1 VTSSAAP
8 DPFLVQLGHL
18 FEGKGQTVPRGTD
31 PAVAPPSSEEAV
43 LAPTVPRGTVAKLE
57 QYDAMLRE
65 ANAKFNLVAASTL
78 PDLWTRHFLDSAQ
91 LWPLLPPQ
99 TRTLVDLGSGAGF
112 PGLVL
117 AIMGVPEV
125 HLIEAT
131 GKKATFLREVATEL
145 ALNVTVHTA
154 RIEKVRDLPA
164 DVVTA
169 RALTALPE
177 LMSLAKPFL
186 KKESCALFLKGEK
199 AEAELTGAS
208 KYWTFTCQRTLSLTS
223 PSGVILKIS
232 DLKVLRAHDPKRH
245 K

>member
-1 VTSSAAP
+1 MTAI
-8 DPFLVQLGHL
+8 
-18 FEGKGQTVPRGTD
+18 QTRS
-31 PAVAPPSSEEAV
+31 PAWETLNVSRETFS
-43 LAPTVPRGTVAKLE
+43 KLE
-57 QYDAMLRE
+57 RYEALLRE
-65 ANAKFNLVAASTL
+65 WSGKFNLVAASTL
-78 PDLWTRHFLDSAQ
+78 PDLWSRHFLDSAQ

-99 TRTLVDLGSGAGF
+99 TRTLVDLGSGAGL

-125 HLIEAT
+125 HLIEST
-131 GKKATFLREVATEL
+131 GKKATFLSTVATEL
-145 ALNVTVHTA
+145 GLNVTVHTA
-154 RIEKVRDLPA
+154 RIEKVRDLEA

-208 KYWTFTCQRTLSLTS
+208 KYWTFTCQKTPSLTS
-223 PSGVILKIS
+223 PSGVVLKIS